1 MSQALKLNSFK
12 NNDISEI
19 KELDL
24 ETIKSIKN
32 FENILEKFEERFFL
46 LYCIHENCN
55 SFSNEFS
62 LYTNSLSAE
71 KSHIASIDFI
81 KINRIFGK
89 GLINILAAFKTMLEH
104 LETSIKR
111 EFGEESKE
119 FIFFKKIQAEEF
131 DNNFSYSF
139 CYKLRNYMQ
148 HCSIPKFEFSLQYI
162 RDESEM
168 PQVTSK
174 FHFNRDDLIK
184 NYDSWGKPVKKN
196 LLLKEDTFCVFTTL
210 NEFINSLNKIF
221 FKMKDIF
228 QFNQV
233 KEAQEYII
241 SLLNEKEDYIGQD
254 YGIGNLE
261 KEKGLKAN
269 MIKTSLLKSVNDF
282 KELINSNY

>member
-1 MSQALKLNSFK
+1 MSQALKLISFK
-12 NNDISEI
+12 KNDISEI

-24 ETIKSIKN
+24 ETIKSIKK
-32 FENILEKFEERFFL
+32 FENILEKFDERFFL

-62 LYTNSLSAE
+62 LYTNSLSTE

-111 EFGEESKE
+111 DFGQKSNE
-119 FIFFKKIQAEEF
+119 FIFFKKVQAEEF

-139 CYKLRNYMQ
+139 CYKLRNYIQ

-162 RDESEM
+162 RDESKSS
-168 PQVTSK
+168 QVTSK
-174 FHFNRDDLIK
+174 FHFNRDDLLK
-184 NYDSWGKPVKKN
+184 NYDGWGKKVKEN
-196 LLLKEDTFCVFTTL
+196 LLLKEETFCIFTIL
-210 NEFINSLNKIF
+210 NELINSLNKIF
-221 FKMKDIF
+221 FEMKDIF
-228 QFNQV
+228 QFKQVNQA
-233 KEAQEYII
+233 KDYIL
-241 SLLNEKEDYIGQD
+241 SLINEKEDYIGQD
-254 YGIGNLE
+254 YGIGNLA

-269 MIKTSLLKSVNDF
+269 MIKTPFLKSVNDF
-282 KELINSNY
+282 NEIINSN